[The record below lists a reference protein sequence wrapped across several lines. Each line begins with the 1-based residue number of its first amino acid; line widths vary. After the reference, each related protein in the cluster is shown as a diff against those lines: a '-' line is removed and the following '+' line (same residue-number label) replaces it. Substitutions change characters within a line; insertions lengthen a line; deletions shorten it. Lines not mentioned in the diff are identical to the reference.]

1 MVPSTINTININ
13 EIVLTIFK
21 GLHEHYFENDYNN
34 VTYTSIHNKNDFPLE
49 QRFKT
54 DYEKKHTQ

>member
-34 VTYTSIHNKNDFPLE
+34 VIYTKIIIISQGPNPIKPPI
-49 QRFKT
+49 
-54 DYEKKHTQ
+54 